1 MSRMEGRET
10 VISADR
16 LSFRRGREYL
26 IRDISWRVARGEHWA
41 VLGPNGAGKT
51 ILLRL
56 LTGYIWPTEG
66 VVEILGQRL
75 GRVDLR
81 ELRRRLGWVAKTL
94 EEMTPARATVGEV
107 ILSGPRASLG
117 LYEEPSA
124 GEMRLARE
132 AAEQFGLGRL
142 FGREFGLLSS
152 GEKQRALLA
161 RAALAGPEL
170 LFLDEP
176 MSNLDLAGRETF
188 LARLGELAAP
198 GGPTII
204 LTTHNTLEIGPFLT
218 HALILAEG
226 GAVLAAG
233 PLAET
238 LTPENL
244 SRAFGLPLRVEKAGG
259 RYLAFLEP
267 N

>member
-1 MSRMEGRET
+1 MNRPDGPEP
-10 VISADR
+10 VILAQG
-16 LSFRRGREYL
+16 LSLRRGGDFL
-26 IRDISWRVARGEHWA
+26 IMNLSWRVDRGEHW
-41 VLGPNGAGKT
+41 VILGPNGAGKT
-51 ILLRL
+51 LLLRL

-66 VVEILGQRL
+66 VVEILGRRL

-117 LYEEPSA
+117 LYEEPA
-124 GEMRLARE
+124 AEETDRAR
-132 AAEQFGLGRL
+132 AVAEQFGLGRL
-142 FGREFGLLSS
+142 FDREFGLLSS

-161 RAALAGPEL
+161 RAALARPDL

-176 MSNLDLAGRETF
+176 MSNLDLAGRELF
-188 LARLGELAAP
+188 LARLGELAAA

-238 LTPENL
+238 LTSETL
-244 SRAFGLPLRVEKAGG
+244 SRAFGLPLTVEKPGG
-259 RYLAFLEP
+259 RYLAYLAD
-267 N
+267 

>member
-1 MSRMEGRET
+1 MSQPGGRET
-10 VISADR
+10 VIEALG
-16 LSFRRGREYL
+16 LSLRRGGDFL
-26 IRDISWRVARGEHWA
+26 IKDLSWRVARGEHWA

-51 ILLRL
+51 LLLRL
-56 LTGYIWPTEG
+56 LTGYIWPTDG
-66 VVEILGQRL
+66 VADILGRRL

-94 EEMTPARATVGEV
+94 EEMTPAGTTVGEV

-117 LYEEPSA
+117 LYEAPSA
-124 GEMRLARE
+124 EETDRARSLAG
-132 AAEQFGLGRL
+132 QFGLGRVWDRR
-142 FGREFGLLSS
+142 FDLLSS

-161 RAALAGPEL
+161 RAALARPEI

-176 MSNLDLAGRETF
+176 MSNLDLAGRELF
-188 LARLGELAAP
+188 LARLGELAGA

-218 HALILAEG
+218 HALVLKD

-233 PLAET
+233 PMAET
-238 LTPENL
+238 LTPDIL
-244 SRAFGLPLRVEKAGG
+244 SRAFGLPLKVEKTRDG
-259 RYLAFLEP
+259 RWLAFM
-267 N
+267 